1 MRRLLIGLGSLIFLL
16 VTVIL
21 VVPFFLPKD
30 EIKRQVVEQVDMRL
44 GWRVRLD
51 GPVSLSLFPGFSLG
65 AENIGIAGEAGAD
78 GIEFAKAER
87 VEFGLA
93 WAGLMSGNIQVTGI
107 SLIKP
112 DIYLE
117 IGPNGTTSW
126 EPRRTLGDQV
136 QTETGDPVE
145 PEAGETAS
153 GQTAEAEP
161 ARSDG
166 TDEAEG
172 RSGGY
177 LKSIGVDS
185 LEISGGTLTYKDQTT
200 TQPIRVSD
208 LDLSLQAPSL
218 TGDVDLTASLTYDAL
233 PVTLAGSL
241 TNPLGLAA
249 GEVVPVDLKLSSGEN
264 TISVTGTGGLAPMRA
279 DLALAAAGPSLKALA
294 ALAGK
299 ELAADPGAFAVA
311 AKLVGTEAA
320 VSLSDLDIVLGALK
334 LGGAADANLSGLV
347 PEISGRVL
355 LTDGSVADLLKFAGR
370 DLPAS
375 GKLSADIAFE
385 TVGISAEELV
395 AGLDITGAVRITE
408 GEIGGLGLASAVG
421 GDPEADRITNL
432 AMDVNLQGLENPVAL
447 SGALSWRGEAF
458 SLTGEGDTARL
469 LAGEA
474 APVSVNVKGDRVS
487 AGFSGQASRS
497 GNLDGAVSVETAD
510 LRGLMAWMGR
520 PIGAGGGLKRFKA
533 SGIFGIKDETISFE
547 ETRFTLDDTSG
558 EANGR
563 IVLGGKPSVTA
574 RLDLRE
580 LVLDPYLGGST
591 GSGGGNAASTASSGG
606 SRNGGKSEGK
616 SGGNSGW
623 STAPIDF
630 SGLGAVDADF
640 KLTTQEIRWNKI
652 KIDESALSTTIKA
665 GVLTAQL
672 EKLALYGGMGSGKVT
687 LNGAAAVPEVSAS
700 FALADLDAYPLLRD
714 AADFSWI
721 EGKAAINL
729 NISSKGGS
737 EQALVQALKGTA
749 DYRFVDGAIRGINI
763 PQMVRGLSVETL
775 LGWQANPS
783 AKTDFS
789 SLGASFQ
796 IEKGIAQTDDLAM
809 VGPLLRMTGKGTTD
823 MPAQR
828 LSWQVEP
835 KIVPTLEG
843 QAPLPRRKGEDKKL
857 AGLGVPIV
865 IEGPWN
871 DPRIYPD
878 IKGILENPE
887 AAYRQLQRTGGELIS
902 ILQGKQDP
910 SQELVDQANEVI
922 NRATG
927 GNTQIDVQKV
937 IEGDVKDEDVLKAV
951 EEGFGLPPGLLGGV
965 FGNKKKEE

>member
-1 MRRLLIGLGSLIFLL
+1 MRRLLIGLGSLVFLL

-30 EIKRQVVEQVDMRL
+30 EIKRQVVEQVDKRL

-51 GPVSLSLFPGFSLG
+51 GPVSLALFPGFSLV
-65 AENIGIAGEAGAD
+65 AENIGISGEAGAD

-93 WAGLMSGNIQVTGI
+93 WAGLLSGNIQVTGI
-107 SLIKP
+107 ALQKP

-126 EPRRTLGDQV
+126 EPRRSLGEVPQA
-136 QTETGDPVE
+136 ETGDAAPAE
-145 PEAGETAS
+145 TAETAPQSAQPAGET
-153 GQTAEAEP
+153 
-161 ARSDG
+161 G
-166 TDEAEG
+166 TVDA
-172 RSGGY
+172 SGGY

-185 LEISGGTLTYKDQTT
+185 LKISGGTLTYKDQSTAEPVRIT
-200 TQPIRVSD
+200 D
-208 LDLSLQAPSL
+208 LDLDLQAPSL
-218 TGDVDLTASLTYDAL
+218 TGEVDLTSSFTYGTL
-233 PVTLAGSL
+233 PVAIAGSL
-241 TNPLGLAA
+241 TNPLGLAG
-249 GEVVPVDLKLSSGEN
+249 GEEVPVDLKVSSGDN
-264 TISVTGTGGLAPMRA
+264 AFTVTGSGGLSPMKA
-279 DLALAAAGPSLKALA
+279 DLALAASGPSLQALA

-299 ELAADPGAFAVA
+299 DLATDPGAFAVA
-311 AKLVGTEAA
+311 AKVAGTEAA
-320 VSLSDLDIVLGALK
+320 VALSDLDIALGALK
-334 LGGAADANLSGLV
+334 LGGAADVNLSGLV
-347 PEISGRVL
+347 PEVSGRL
-355 LTDGSVADLLKFAGR
+355 LLKDGSIADLLKLAGQ

-375 GKLSADIAFE
+375 GNLSADIAFE
-385 TVGISAEELV
+385 TVGLSGEELI
-395 AGLDITGAVRITE
+395 AGLDITGSVRIAQ
-408 GEIGGLGLASAVG
+408 GEISGLGLASAVG

-432 AMDVNLQGLENPVAL
+432 AMDVNLQGLENPVSL

-474 APVSVNVKGDRVS
+474 APVSVTVKGNRVS
-487 AGFSGQASRS
+487 AGFNGRASRT
-497 GNLDGAVSVETAD
+497 GNVDGAVSVETAD
-510 LRGLMAWMGR
+510 LRGLMAWMGQ

-533 SGIFGIKDETISFE
+533 SGIFGVTGETISFE

-563 IVLGGKPSVTA
+563 IMLGHKPSVTA

-580 LVLDPYLGGST
+580 LVLDPYLGSPSS
-591 GSGGGNAASTASSGG
+591 SGGGNGNSSGG
-606 SRNGGKSEGK
+606 GSSG
-616 SGGNSGW
+616 SGGSGNSDQKGGGW

-630 SGLGAVDADF
+630 SGLGAIDADF
-640 KLTTQEIRWNKI
+640 KLTTQEIRWDKI
-652 KIDESALSTTIKA
+652 KIDQSALSTTIKA
-665 GVLTAQL
+665 GVLTANL
-672 EKLALYGGMGSGKVT
+672 ENLALYGGTGTGKVT
-687 LNGAAAVPEVSAS
+687 LNGAAAVPEVSAN
-700 FALADLDAYPLLRD
+700 FALANLDAYPLLRD

-729 NISSKGGS
+729 NVSSKGGS

-749 DYRFVDGAIRGINI
+749 DYKFADGAIRGINI
-763 PQMVRGLSVETL
+763 PQMVRGLSLETL

-796 IEKGIAQTDDLAM
+796 IQNGVATTEDLAM
-809 VGPLLRMTGKGTTD
+809 VGPLVRMTGKGTTD

-828 LSWQVEP
+828 LSWRVEP

-843 QAPLPRRKGEDKKL
+843 QAPQPRRKGEDKKL

-865 IEGPWN
+865 IEGSWN

-887 AAYRQLQRTGGELIS
+887 AAYKQLQQTGGELIS
-902 ILQGKQDP
+902 ILQGEKEP
-910 SQELVDQANEVI
+910 SQELVDQANKVI
-922 NRATG
+922 NQATG

-937 IEGDVKDEDVLKAV
+937 IEGKVEDEEVLKAV

-965 FGNKKKEE
+965 FGNKKKN